1 MSSISLL
8 AADKMKPKKISL
20 FIPIYNE
27 GKILEK
33 NISEIYHT
41 LSKIT
46 KNFELFIVDDNSND
60 GSQSICRRICKKN
73 NKIRYLRYSNGP
85 SRRENLAKSFKF
97 AKGGTI
103 AFIDMDLSTDL
114 SHTKRLFDEIE
125 KGADISIGSRYVKGS
140 YIKRTLSRRLISYF
154 YNALLQHFFNSR
166 IKDHQCG
173 FKAFRRDVLLDIVKD
188 MGYDAKFVR
197 GWFWDAEL
205 LLRAQ
210 KKSYRIVEFPVK
222 WQHGKSSTFELKRE
236 LKMISYI
243 LEHRKSFYI

>member
-1 MSSISLL
+1 
-8 AADKMKPKKISL
+8 MKQKISL

-27 GKILEK
+27 AGILGENVSKIC
-33 NISEIYHT
+33 ST

-46 KNFELFIVDDNSND
+46 KNFEIFIVDDNSND
-60 GSQSICRRICKKN
+60 SSQSICRRICKKN

-97 AKGGTI
+97 AKGDTI

-140 YIKRTLSRRLISYF
+140 YIKRNFSRRAVSYF
-154 YNALLQHFFNSR
+154 YNAFLQLFFHSR
-166 IKDHQCG
+166 IYDHQCG
-173 FKAFRRDVLLDIVKD
+173 FKAFKRHVILDLVKE
-188 MGYDAKFVR
+188 MGYDKKFIR

-210 KKSYRIVEFPVK
+210 KKPYKIVEFPVK
-222 WQHGKSSTFELKRE
+222 WHYGKTSTFDLKRE

>member
-1 MSSISLL
+1 
-8 AADKMKPKKISL
+8 MKQKISL

-27 GKILEK
+27 AGILGENVSKIC
-33 NISEIYHT
+33 ST

-97 AKGGTI
+97 AKGDTI

-140 YIKRTLSRRLISYF
+140 YIKRNFSRRAVSYF
-154 YNALLQHFFNSR
+154 YNAFLQFFFHSR
-166 IKDHQCG
+166 IYDHQCG
-173 FKAFRRDVLLDIVKD
+173 FKAFKRHVILDLVKE
-188 MGYDAKFVR
+188 MGYDKKFIR

-210 KKSYRIVEFPVK
+210 KKPYKIVEFPVK
-222 WQHGKSSTFELKRE
+222 WHYGKTSTFDLKRE